1 MVDDIPVV
9 EKKVKRSIE
18 ERGEQKRQK
27 FLFPLCRTCVEK
39 EIDKQFQNRE
49 ENCWHTAKERALTC
63 TWCTLELEKAVEEG
77 YIILYIYKVWHNQ
90 LNSLKLT

>member
-1 MVDDIPVV
+1 MVDDIPVI

-49 ENCWHTAKERALTC
+49 ENC
-63 TWCTLELEKAVEEG
+63 
-77 YIILYIYKVWHNQ
+77 
-90 LNSLKLT
+90 